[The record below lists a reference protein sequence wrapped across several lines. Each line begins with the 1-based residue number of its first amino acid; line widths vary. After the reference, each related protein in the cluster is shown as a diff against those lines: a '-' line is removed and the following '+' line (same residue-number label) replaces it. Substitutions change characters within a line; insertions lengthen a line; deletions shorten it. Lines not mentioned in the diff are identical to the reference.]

1 MASRSLRN
9 RLGEST
15 NIWPGFVDVLATLL
29 IVIIFILMIF
39 TVSQIYLSDA
49 ISGRDKALQEL
60 KIQISELSIIIQS
73 EINDKEKALEKLS
86 GTESLLSGVQ
96 KDLQQQELI
105 TEGLQTDL
113 AKKSTEI
120 FIQEQNII
128 ALSSQITEL
137 LSELR
142 IVAKALEV
150 YEGLDNAILDT
161 EGLGERINKA
171 LAARIDQLNKTNI
184 KLDESNKKLA
194 ASENNLSAR
203 IDQLNKINIKLD
215 ESNKKLAASENNLS
229 VKINELSLL
238 NEELASNKKILE
250 NKIAELKIKND
261 NLLAINESLGIEDG
275 GLAEQLNA
283 IKSKNQELVKLNE
296 DLTNSQKQTQETLD
310 LLEKTNLNLALRDG
324 ELQNQINQYQETLAL
339 LEKTNLNLAL
349 RDGELQNQINQYQET
364 LALLEKT
371 NLNLALRD
379 EELQNQINQYQALM
393 SDLLEIN
400 DSLGLED
407 ATLKEQLDAIR
418 NKNQELARLN
428 QNLINRDNTI
438 YDLRGKIIELNN
450 VLSISDE
457 KRMEQELEIALLKRN
472 IENIEDV
479 RIQENEISI
488 NQLEKMKIQSSQTF
502 EQISIL
508 SNEIENLKNEIITL
522 NMALEASEKEAV
534 SKNLEIEIL
543 GKRLNKALTSKIF
556 ELQKYRSEFFGKLQN
571 LLGDRDDI
579 KVVGDRFIFE
589 SELLFDSA
597 SANLQENGKEKLK
610 EIAMTLM
617 ETTKQ
622 IPTNINWIIQVEG
635 HTDKRPISTALFP
648 SNWELSTARANSVL
662 KLLLEIGFAPKRLA
676 AAGYGEFYP
685 ISEGDTK
692 DDYQQNRRIELKLTS
707 R

>member
-1 MASRSLRN
+1 M
-9 RLGEST
+9 
-15 NIWPGFVDVLATLL
+15 
-29 IVIIFILMIF
+29 
-39 TVSQIYLSDA
+39 
-49 ISGRDKALQEL
+49 
-60 KIQISELSIIIQS
+60 
-73 EINDKEKALEKLS
+73 
-86 GTESLLSGVQ
+86 
-96 KDLQQQELI
+96 
-105 TEGLQTDL
+105 
-113 AKKSTEI
+113 
-120 FIQEQNII
+120 
-128 ALSSQITEL
+128 
-137 LSELR
+137 
-142 IVAKALEV
+142 
-150 YEGLDNAILDT
+150 
-161 EGLGERINKA
+161 
-171 LAARIDQLNKTNI
+171 
-184 KLDESNKKLA
+184 
-194 ASENNLSAR
+194 
-203 IDQLNKINIKLD
+203 
-215 ESNKKLAASENNLS
+215 
-229 VKINELSLL
+229 

-296 DLTNSQKQTQETLD
+296 DLTNSQKQT
-310 LLEKTNLNLALRDG
+310 
-324 ELQNQINQYQETLAL
+324 QETLAL

>member
-73 EINDKEKALEKLS
+73 EISDKEKALEKLS

-194 ASENNLSAR
+194 ASENNLS
-203 IDQLNKINIKLD
+203 
-215 ESNKKLAASENNLS
+215 
-229 VKINELSLL
+229 VKINELNLL

-310 LLEKTNLNLALRDG
+310 
-324 ELQNQINQYQETLAL
+324 
-339 LEKTNLNLAL
+339 
-349 RDGELQNQINQYQET
+349 
-364 LALLEKT
+364 LLEKT

-635 HTDKRPISTALFP
+635 HTDKIPISTALFP

>member
-73 EINDKEKALEKLS
+73 EISDKEKALEKLS

-229 VKINELSLL
+229 ARIDQLNKINIKLDESNKKLAASENNLSVKINELSLL

-296 DLTNSQKQTQETLD
+296 DLTNSQKQTQETL
-310 LLEKTNLNLALRDG
+310 
-324 ELQNQINQYQETLAL
+324 AL

-349 RDGELQNQINQYQET
+349 RDEELQNQINQYQET

-556 ELQKYRSEFFGKLQN
+556 ELQKYRSEFFGKLQT

-676 AAGYGEFYP
+676 AAGYGEFFP

-692 DDYQQNRRIELKLTS
+692 EDYQQNRRIELKLTS